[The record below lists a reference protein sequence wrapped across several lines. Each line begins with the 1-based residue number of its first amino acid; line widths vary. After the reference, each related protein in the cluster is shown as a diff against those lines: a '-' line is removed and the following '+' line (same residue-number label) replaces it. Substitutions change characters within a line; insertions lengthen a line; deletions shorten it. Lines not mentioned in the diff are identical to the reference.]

1 SSPADLSNA
10 LHEVLKTDVEAVTS
24 VVLQNADSV
33 KPVEDFPEFAAGYYG
48 LLTFGSL
55 LFMVVGLY
63 LPQIL
68 KLRVAGIELEKS
80 SVDQAATGGTLGI
93 DATGGAG
100 TKM

>member
-1 SSPADLSNA
+1 MSMMSEAKLENA
-10 LHEVLKTDVEAVTS
+10 ER
-24 VVLQNADSV
+24 V
-33 KPVEDFPEFAAGYYG
+33 KPIENFPELAGGYYA

-80 SVDQAATGGTLGI
+80 SVDQASTGGTLGI
-93 DATGGAG
+93 S
-100 TKM
+100 K